1 MNFKEHFFMVLKR
14 RAYTE
19 LTLDILRDMEF
30 SNKDNFFKFVS
41 NKLDLFLSL
50 ENNTLTINR
59 IECEDEEILN
69 YLFEEIISYCFSNV
83 LTFEKKYKLVEVN

>member
-14 RAYTE
+14 RAYAE
-19 LTLDILRDMEF
+19 LTLEILRDMEF
-30 SNKDNFFKFVS
+30 SNKDNFFKFIS

>member
-30 SNKDNFFKFVS
+30 SNKDNFFKFIS